1 MERADPRPAGRS
13 GGRGAARPA
22 DPPAPSGGR
31 RARRGAGREAAR
43 RRRAE
48 AALRREE
55 ARYRTLV
62 ERLPVVV
69 YVNRGDE
76 VSSALYV
83 SPGYEELLGFT
94 AEERLADP
102 ELWVKRLHPEDRDRV
117 LAQRGEG
124 GTWRC
129 EYRLVRKD
137 GSVVWV
143 RDEAV
148 LVEGGEG
155 DEPVWQGV
163 LWDITAQKEAEE
175 RLRAAEERLRRAEQ
189 RYRTLV
195 EQLPAVL
202 YIDRPA
208 ERDVTEY
215 VSPQIREILGV
226 PPERYLAEPDLW
238 AEHLHP
244 EDRDRAV
251 RAYHEA
257 VRRGGRLTQEYR
269 FVRPDGR
276 VVWIRD
282 DAVVLPDPGGGPPIV
297 QGVMYDITELKLAEE
312 ALRES
317 ERREREAAERL
328 RALDEMKNTFLAA
341 VSHELRSPLTAILG
355 LALTLEQQPDLPREE
370 RVDLLSRLVGNAR
383 KLDRLLTDLLDI
395 DRLQRGI
402 VTPRYRMIDVGALVR
417 RTVEDLDVAA
427 DRRLLVQAEPAV
439 AEVDPAKL
447 ERIVENLVANA
458 ARHTAPDRTIWVAVR
473 EEAGGV
479 LLAVEDDGPG
489 VPPEL
494 RDAIF
499 EPFRQGPSATPHTP
513 GTGIGL
519 SLVARFAELHGGRA
533 WVEERP
539 GGGASFRVWL
549 PASPPGAGDGRG
561 ASSGAAAAR

>member
-1 MERADPRPAGRS
+1 MDPGPLLLPVAGS
-13 GGRGAARPA
+13 AALALLCLLRW
-22 DPPAPSGGR
+22 
-31 RARRGAGREAAR
+31 REARAEAER

-48 AALRREE
+48 AALRRE
-55 ARYRTLV
+55 ATRYRALV

-76 VSSALYV
+76 VATALYV
-83 SPGYEELLGFT
+83 SPGYEELLGFS

-102 ELWVKRLHPEDRDRV
+102 ELWVKRLHPEDRERV
-117 LAQRGEG
+117 LAQRDQG
-124 GTWRC
+124 GVWRC
-129 EYRLVRKD
+129 EYRLLRKD

-148 LVEGGEG
+148 RVEGEEGGE
-155 DEPVWQGV
+155 PLWHGV
-163 LWDITAQKEAEE
+163 LFDITARKEAEE
-175 RLRAAEERLRRAEQ
+175 RLREAEQ
-189 RYRTLV
+189 RLHEAERRYRTLV

-215 VSPQIREILGV
+215 VSPQIQEILGI
-226 PPERYLAEPDLW
+226 PSERYLADPDLW

-244 EDRDRAV
+244 EDRERAI
-251 RAYHEA
+251 RQYREG

-269 FVRPDGR
+269 FIRPDGR
-276 VVWIRD
+276 LVWIRD
-282 DAVVLPDPGGGPPIV
+282 DAVVLPDPEGGPPLV
-297 QGVMYDITELKLAEE
+297 QGVMYDVTELKLAEE

-328 RALDEMKNTFLAA
+328 RTLDEMKNTFLAA

-355 LALTLEQQPDLPREE
+355 LALTLEQQPDLAPGDRA
-370 RVDLLSRLVGNAR
+370 DLLARLVGNAR
-383 KLDRLLTDLLDI
+383 KLDRLLADLLDI

-402 VTPRYRMIDVGALVR
+402 VSPRYRTTDVGALVR
-417 RTVEDLDVAA
+417 ATVESLGAAA
-427 DRRLLVQAEPAV
+427 DRRLLVRADPVV

-447 ERIVENLVANA
+447 ERIVENLVVNA
-458 ARHTAPDRTIWVAVR
+458 LRHTAPDRTIWVAVR

-499 EPFRQGPSATPHTP
+499 EPFRQGPTAAPHTP

-533 WVEERP
+533 WVEERR

-549 PASPPGAGDGRG
+549 PRAPADRRDGREAATG
-561 ASSGAAAAR
+561 SGSAVAR